1 MKKTL
6 LILILTLISCSEN
19 KIDTVE
25 IPLTSNSEEAVKLF
39 SEEVFRPKEA
49 YRTYNPVIDAALKK
63 CVELD
68 PDFSLAQALIG
79 SVGYRM
85 KSEEAREKI
94 MIAFNNIENVTEIE
108 AALINSIYENIIN
121 GNVSKGESI
130 LEDIVNK
137 YPDYYYLKIYLGEYQ
152 NLVAQNPKKSER
164 SWEEALKIDP
174 NNSLAKLLLSQLHYT
189 STSDIQL
196 LSRDEIDMEKA
207 INLIKEI
214 EKAEP
219 NNFICPRLLG
229 NVYRRQGDF
238 DRSIKAYEKAM
249 QIIDDET
256 SMNYSQLL
264 LVNGHNYVFKE
275 EYNTA
280 RELYAKAIETNPG
293 SNQSIVVF

>member
-94 MIAFNNIENVTEIE
+94 M
-108 AALINSIYENIIN
+108 SI
-121 GNVSKGESI
+121 
-130 LEDIVNK
+130 
-137 YPDYYYLKIYLGEYQ
+137 Q
-152 NLVAQNPKKSER
+152 
-164 SWEEALKIDP
+164 
-174 NNSLAKLLLSQLHYT
+174 
-189 STSDIQL
+189 
-196 LSRDEIDMEKA
+196 
-207 INLIKEI
+207 
-214 EKAEP
+214 
-219 NNFICPRLLG
+219 
-229 NVYRRQGDF
+229 
-238 DRSIKAYEKAM
+238 
-249 QIIDDET
+249 
-256 SMNYSQLL
+256 
-264 LVNGHNYVFKE
+264 
-275 EYNTA
+275 
-280 RELYAKAIETNPG
+280 
-293 SNQSIVVF
+293 